1 MHLDGRDIPLY
12 GAATMSTAADD
23 NSEVPMKLE
32 IEVQSRGYLIGRLIK
47 RKHRIQIS
55 CSLLV
60 VNPPLETAKEIKF
73 QTNSCVYH

>member
-1 MHLDGRDIPLY
+1 MSLDGRDIPLY
-12 GAATMSTAADD
+12 GAATMLNAAE
-23 NSEVPMKLE
+23 NSSEIPMKLE

-47 RKHRIQIS
+47 RKHTSQIS

-60 VNPPLETAKEIKF
+60 NPLGTKEIKF